1 MTGGSHVD
9 GRNHLEGLSSVAQ
22 DYLKVVWNAQEWS
35 SDPLTV
41 KQLAGRLGVTAGTVS
56 EGVRKLAEAGL
67 IDHARYGQIALTE
80 RGRDAALAVV
90 RRHRLIE
97 TLLVE
102 TFGYGWDEVHEE
114 AEILEHAISEAF
126 LERIDVHLGRP
137 THDPH
142 GDPIPTAQGE
152 ITIPVAHL
160 VSDLEAGAC
169 GVVTRVSDAEP
180 ELLQRLATA
189 GLVPGAHLVVASRD
203 EASALMVIET
213 RGHGDTPADQGA
225 STPFGFPALRAVW
238 VIPG

>member
-189 GLVPGAHLVVASRD
+189 GLVPGAHLVVSSRD
-203 EASALMVIET
+203 EASALMVIT
-213 RGHGDTPADQGA
+213 TQAHGDGSTDPPP
-225 STPFGFPALRAVW
+225 STPFGFPALRAVR

>member
-41 KQLAGRLGVTAGTVS
+41 KQLAQRLGVTAGTVS

-189 GLVPGAHLVVASRD
+189 GLVPGAHLVVSSRD
-203 EASALMVIET
+203 EASALMVIT
-213 RGHGDTPADQGA
+213 TQAHGDGSTDQNA

>member
-1 MTGGSHVD
+1 MKGP
-9 GRNHLEGLSSVAQ
+9 NHLEGLSSVAQ

-41 KQLAGRLGVTAGTVS
+41 KQLAQRLGVTAGTVS

-126 LERIDVHLGRP
+126 LERIDASLGRP

-189 GLVPGAHLVVASRD
+189 GLVPGAHLVVSSRD
-203 EASALMVIET
+203 EASALMVIT
-213 RGHGDTPADQGA
+213 TQAHGDGSTDQNA